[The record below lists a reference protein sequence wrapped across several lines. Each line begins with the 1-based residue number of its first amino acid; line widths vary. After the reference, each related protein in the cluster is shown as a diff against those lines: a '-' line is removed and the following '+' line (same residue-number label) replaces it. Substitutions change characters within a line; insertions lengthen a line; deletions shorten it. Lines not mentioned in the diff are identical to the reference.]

1 MLRAESRSGSGRD
14 HRVLARGGRPVGG
27 VVSHGRV
34 RRAGGYN
41 MTAYTCRARSDFRI
55 SSRPPE
61 ALPARARARWPS
73 TFIPPTA
80 DHRHRRRRTR
90 HPAAA
95 DADDGPT
102 RASRVPI
109 QFHCHVR
116 SHAQTR
122 THQPPPMSS
131 GSFLLCKHFF

>member
-61 ALPARARARWPS
+61 ALPARARSLAVHLHPS
-73 TFIPPTA
+73 NRRSPSPTPQ
-80 DHRHRRRRTR
+80 DPSPRRRRRRRRSNARVACTYPVSLSR
-90 HPAAA
+90 TLSRADANASTAA
-95 DADDGPT
+95 DVVGE
-102 RASRVPI
+102 
-109 QFHCHVR
+109 
-116 SHAQTR
+116 
-122 THQPPPMSS
+122 
-131 GSFLLCKHFF
+131 FFIM